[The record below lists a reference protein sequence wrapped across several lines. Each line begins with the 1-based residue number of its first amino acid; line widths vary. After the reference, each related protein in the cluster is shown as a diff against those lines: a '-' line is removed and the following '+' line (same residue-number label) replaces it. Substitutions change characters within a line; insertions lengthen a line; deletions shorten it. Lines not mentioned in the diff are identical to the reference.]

1 LAREEC
7 NEMSAQTFQSAFAPV
22 KRHRAMV
29 CGVCLR
35 IADTTGLP
43 VWVPR
48 AGFVVLGIGH
58 LVLATLVYVA
68 AAAICHRRAAPTAP
82 MARPAPYDWRDGP
95 GLRDRFNRLD
105 ARLAAM
111 EAEAAHSEAALRR
124 AFRDLDSK

>member
-1 LAREEC
+1 MALKWPNDLVAGDAKLGGILAEL
-7 NEMSAQTFQSAFAPV
+7 
-22 KRHRAMV
+22 RAE
-29 CGVCLR
+29 
-35 IADTTGLP
+35 
-43 VWVPR
+43 
-48 AGFVVLGIGH
+48 AGGPAFVVLGIGH

-111 EAEAAHSEAALRR
+111 EAEAAHNEAALRR